1 MRFFIRFAG
10 LVLRTC
16 VIFLAGALLLAAV
29 YPSVSGSL
37 SAPVVSY
44 TKEGWMRGT
53 LTVLG
58 RPVRVDLRDTAGF
71 FSRFRSDGSP
81 DLLEAALKAVS
92 SDLSRAFFRA
102 FDTAGDSFVP
112 EDAVPA

>member
-1 MRFFIRFAG
+1 MRFIVRFAS

-16 VIFLAGALLLAAV
+16 AIFLAGALLLAAV
-29 YPSVSGSL
+29 YPSDPGSL
-37 SAPVVSY
+37 SASLVSY

-58 RPVRVDLRDTAGF
+58 HPVRVDLRDTAGF
-71 FSRFRSDGSP
+71 FSRFRSEGSP

-92 SDLSRAFFRA
+92 SDFSRAFSHA
-102 FDTAGDSFVP
+102 FGTDGETYVP
-112 EDAVPA
+112 EDAVLT